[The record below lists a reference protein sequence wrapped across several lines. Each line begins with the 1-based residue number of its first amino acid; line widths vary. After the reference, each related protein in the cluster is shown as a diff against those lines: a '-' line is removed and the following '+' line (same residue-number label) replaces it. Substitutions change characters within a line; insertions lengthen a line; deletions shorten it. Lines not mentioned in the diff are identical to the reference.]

1 MKGSKQIKTAIIE
14 RLSTVI
20 DPETGVDVVRMKLIE
35 DLEVDEDGLVSYKF
49 RPSSPLCPIAIPL
62 SLVIHQAVSE
72 VEGVSGQEF
81 EIVGYLGAAQ
91 LTALLQEEFGKP
103 ATHPESK

>member
-1 MKGSKQIKTAIIE
+1 MKGSEKTKAAIIK

-35 DLEVDEDGLVSYKF
+35 DLEVNEDGLVSYKF

>member
-1 MKGSKQIKTAIIE
+1 MKDPKQIKTAILE
-14 RLSTVI
+14 RLSSVI

-35 DLEVDEDGLVSYKF
+35 DLEVDDNGLATYKF

-72 VEGVSGQEF
+72 VEGVTGQEL
-81 EIVGYLGAAQ
+81 EIVGYVGAAQ

-103 ATHPESK
+103 VTRQGSA

>member
-1 MKGSKQIKTAIIE
+1 MKDPKQIKTAILE
-14 RLSTVI
+14 RLSSVI

-35 DLEVDEDGLVSYKF
+35 DLEVDDNGLATYKF

-72 VEGVSGQEF
+72 VEGVTGQEF
-81 EIVGYLGAAQ
+81 EIVGYVGAAQ

-103 ATHPESK
+103 VTRQGSA

>member
-72 VEGVSGQEF
+72 VEGVSRQEF

>member
-1 MKGSKQIKTAIIE
+1 MKGSEKTKAAIIK

>member
-1 MKGSKQIKTAIIE
+1 MKGSEKTKAAIIK

-35 DLEVDEDGLVSYKF
+35 DLEVNEDGLVSYKF

-103 ATHPESK
+103 ATHLESK

>member
-1 MKGSKQIKTAIIE
+1 MKGSEKTKAAIIK
-14 RLSTVI
+14 RLSTVT

>member
-1 MKGSKQIKTAIIE
+1 MNKPEVIKAAILK
-14 RLSTVI
+14 RLSSVI

-35 DLEVDEDGLVSYKF
+35 DLEVDEEGLVTYKF

-62 SLVIHQAVSE
+62 SLVIHQVVSE
-72 VEGVSGQEF
+72 VEGVTGQDF
-81 EIVGYLGAAQ
+81 EIVGYIGAAQ

-103 ATHPESK
+103 AAH